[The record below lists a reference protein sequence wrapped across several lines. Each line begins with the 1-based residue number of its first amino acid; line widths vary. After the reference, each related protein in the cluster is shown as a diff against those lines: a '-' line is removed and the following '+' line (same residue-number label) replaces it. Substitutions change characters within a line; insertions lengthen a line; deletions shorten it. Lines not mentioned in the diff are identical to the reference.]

1 MLETWCGKNCAIC
14 SNKEALNC
22 PGCKEGPGK
31 LYGCSCEIAKCC
43 WRKGHSDCQTCQ
55 LRTGCD
61 HYAQRYQMAGNRL
74 SSLRAEAQVKQE
86 ADQRAT
92 LMVKWY
98 WILFWLVIPSTI
110 ASIMNMDSFKETA
123 PGVYLIGG
131 VLSAVTTLT
140 YGIVLQRMRKADEKY
155 FNAGCCKVVVGGLNL
170 LRVLFM
176 DGMSFLSVTAILV
189 SAVVAVCAVHEE
201 YTAHSDALSGVD
213 NDLSEKW
220 LVLRKAYII
229 LLSCTLGSIVL
240 AIFAPVLGLLILL
253 GSTIGLAVEDI
264 VALVFLYRS
273 GKALRHYNAYYTES
287 V

>member
-1 MLETWCGKNCAIC
+1 MSETWCGKDCAIC

-22 PGCKEGPGK
+22 PGCKAGPGK
-31 LYGCSCEIAKCC
+31 LYDCSCDIAKCC
-43 WRKGHSDCQTCQ
+43 WRKGHAGCQTCQ

-61 HYAQRYQMAGNRL
+61 HYGQRYQMAGIRL

-86 ADQRAT
+86 ADQRAA

-98 WILFWLVIPSTI
+98 WILFWLVIPSTV
-110 ASIMNMDSFKETA
+110 ASILNMDSFKESA

-131 VLSAVTTLT
+131 VLSAVTTLV
-140 YGIVLQRMRKADEKY
+140 YGIVLQRLRNADKKY
-155 FNAGCCKVVVGGLNL
+155 FTAGCCKVVVGGLSL
-170 LRVLFM
+170 LQVLVL
-176 DGMSFLSVTAILV
+176 GSIPALNVGATLISAIV
-189 SAVVAVCAVHEE
+189 SVCAVHEE

-220 LVLRKAYII
+220 LALRKAYII

-240 AIFAPVLGLLILL
+240 AIFAPVLGLLVLL
-253 GSTIGLAVEDI
+253 AGTIGLGIASI

-273 GKALRHYNAYYTES
+273 GKALRHYNTYYTES